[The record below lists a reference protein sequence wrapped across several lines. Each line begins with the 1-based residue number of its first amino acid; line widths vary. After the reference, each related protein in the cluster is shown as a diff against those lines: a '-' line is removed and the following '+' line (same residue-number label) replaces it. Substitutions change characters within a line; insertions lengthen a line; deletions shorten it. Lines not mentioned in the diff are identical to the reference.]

1 MKKNDKNDYPK
12 INENK
17 SKSKSKIKIKHE
29 YKNIF
34 LCPLNKN
41 DCVNS
46 IDIFDDIIL
55 YGTIMG
61 NVYLCRVNQNNLYQ
75 DINPDIYKSNNINN
89 NNPVE
94 LNNSKNTNKN
104 ETQYDINIKYK
115 IEEKDTSKISCI
127 KLNTNNN
134 INNSNNNNQFNG
146 NETLR
151 TNNEDNKEKVYFI
164 SDALPTTKTGKKNLN
179 QNGVNT
185 KQKLLNLIENNFN
198 KSDKS
203 SFEYD
208 STNKKNINEIDP
220 IPFPQVTQ
228 LILNAT
234 ENVPCVSF
242 DTKDKVNIS
251 IGDYEI
257 IRLEN
262 MSSFNINDDNSNY
275 NYTRI
280 RNYASENE
288 HIKNCENATCM
299 MTDKYFL
306 LLHTIFA
313 ENNCPIAFNK
323 INYQNKMMSSLDII
337 KGEIEMYNYSTPFDF
352 DGDRFLFVD
361 YESDTIRR
369 ICIYYTLTKKEPFIY
384 KISNGFGHIS
394 YMKFLLNDKIIL
406 CKNQKICEIYKIDEN
421 FRLLESWEHI
431 GNEIIAMNI
440 YIEGTKDTKSF
451 LDNSYTNLYFNK
463 KYNENES
470 QTIEINYQKE
480 KYMKN
485 KNKNQHLDNI
495 YIMSPKNV
503 NPKRKTYKKEK
514 YNSSSLREL
523 NNDKLLNKNMK
534 IQYEM
539 NNKYFSPNFNS
550 EINNRLNKFE
560 KEEDDVAI
568 YSKYKT
574 PSINKNKSINEYKKK
589 RIGKL
594 IDENSNNNYN
604 NYTHLSDKELIKRNG
619 SFQNIIQEKNKITE
633 RSLYQNEKKVYI
645 ITVDVNGN
653 FNLYHNNRIKTIF
666 NLYNISNI
674 DKTYKEG
681 EFFSMGF
688 PYYVAMNSK
697 YYAISTDHGIF
708 VLCNNI

>member
-1 MKKNDKNDYPK
+1 MKKIDKNEYPK

-17 SKSKSKIKIKHE
+17 YRSKAKFKIKHE

-75 DINPDIYKSNNINN
+75 NINPDIYSSNNINN

-104 ETQYDINIKYK
+104 ETQYEINLKYK
-115 IEEKDTSKISCI
+115 IDEKDTSKISCI

-134 INNSNNNNQFNG
+134 INNSNNNNNQFNG

-151 TNNEDNKEKVYFI
+151 TDKEEKKERVYFE
-164 SDALPTTKTGKKNLN
+164 SDALPTTKTGKTKLK
-179 QNGVNT
+179 QNGNDT
-185 KQKLLNLIENNFN
+185 KKKLLNLIENNFN
-198 KSDKS
+198 KTDKS
-203 SFEYD
+203 FNDND
-208 STNKKNINEIDP
+208 STNKKNLNENEP

-234 ENVPCVSF
+234 ENVPAVSF

-280 RNYASENE
+280 RNYTSENE

-306 LLHTIFA
+306 ILHTIFA
-313 ENNCPIAFNK
+313 ENNCPITLNK
-323 INYQNKMMSSLDII
+323 IDYENKMMSSLDII
-337 KGEIEMYNYSTPFDF
+337 KGEIEMYNYATPFDF
-352 DGDRFLFVD
+352 DGDRFLFID

-394 YMKFLLNDKIIL
+394 YMKFLLNDKIVL

-421 FRLLESWEHI
+421 FRLLESWEHN
-431 GNEIIAMNI
+431 GNEMIAMNI

-451 LDNSYTNLYFNK
+451 LDDSYTNLSFNK

-470 QTIEINYQKE
+470 QTVEINFQKG
-480 KYMKN
+480 KKN
-485 KNKNQHLDNI
+485 RNNYKNHHLDNI
-495 YIMSPKNV
+495 YVMSPKNI
-503 NPKRKTYKKEK
+503 NPKRKAYEKEK
-514 YNSSSLREL
+514 YNSSTLREL
-523 NNDKLLNKNMK
+523 NNDKLLTKKSMK
-534 IQYEM
+534 IQYDM
-539 NNKYFSPNFNS
+539 NNKYFYQNYNS
-550 EINNRLNKFE
+550 DINNRINKFE

-574 PSINKNKSINEYKKK
+574 PSINKNKSINEYRKK
-589 RIGKL
+589 RKGKL
-594 IDENSNNNYN
+594 IDENNN

-619 SFQNIIQEKNKITE
+619 SFQNIMQDKNKITE
-633 RSLYQNEKKVYI
+633 RSFYQNEKKVYI

-653 FNLYHNNRIKTIF
+653 FNLYYNNKNKTIF

-674 DKTYKEG
+674 DITYKEG

-708 VLCNNI
+708 VLSNNI

>member
-1 MKKNDKNDYPK
+1 MKKIDKNEYPK

-17 SKSKSKIKIKHE
+17 YRSKAKFKIKHE

-75 DINPDIYKSNNINN
+75 NINPDIYSSNNINN

-104 ETQYDINIKYK
+104 ETQYEINLKYK
-115 IEEKDTSKISCI
+115 IDEKDTSKISCI

-134 INNSNNNNQFNG
+134 INNTNNNNQFNG

-151 TNNEDNKEKVYFI
+151 TDKEEKKERVYFE
-164 SDALPTTKTGKKNLN
+164 SDALPTTKTGKMKLK
-179 QNGVNT
+179 QNGNDT
-185 KQKLLNLIENNFN
+185 KKKLLNLIENNFN
-198 KSDKS
+198 KTDKS
-203 SFEYD
+203 FNDND
-208 STNKKNINEIDP
+208 STDKKNINENEP

-234 ENVPCVSF
+234 ENVPAVSF

-280 RNYASENE
+280 RNYTSENE

-306 LLHTIFA
+306 ILHTIFA
-313 ENNCPIAFNK
+313 ENNCPITLNK
-323 INYQNKMMSSLDII
+323 IDYENKMMSSLDII
-337 KGEIEMYNYSTPFDF
+337 KGEIEMYNYATPFDF
-352 DGDRFLFVD
+352 DGDRFLFID

-394 YMKFLLNDKIIL
+394 YMKFLLNDKIVL
-406 CKNQKICEIYKIDEN
+406 CKNQKICELYKIDEN
-421 FRLLESWEHI
+421 FRLLESWEHN
-431 GNEIIAMNI
+431 GNEMIAMNI

-451 LDNSYTNLYFNK
+451 LDDSYTNLSFNK

-470 QTIEINYQKE
+470 QTVEINFQKG
-480 KYMKN
+480 KKN
-485 KNKNQHLDNI
+485 RNNYKNHHLDNI
-495 YIMSPKNV
+495 YVMSPKNI
-503 NPKRKTYKKEK
+503 NPKRKAYEKEK
-514 YNSSSLREL
+514 YNSSTLREL
-523 NNDKLLNKNMK
+523 NNDKLLTKKSMK
-534 IQYEM
+534 IQYDM
-539 NNKYFSPNFNS
+539 NNKYFYQNYNS
-550 EINNRLNKFE
+550 DINNRINKFE

-574 PSINKNKSINEYKKK
+574 PSINKNKSINEYRKK
-589 RIGKL
+589 RKGKL
-594 IDENSNNNYN
+594 IDENNN

-619 SFQNIIQEKNKITE
+619 SFQNIMQDNNKITE
-633 RSLYQNEKKVYI
+633 RSFYQNEKKVYI

-653 FNLYHNNRIKTIF
+653 FNLYHNNKNKTIF

-674 DKTYKEG
+674 DITYKEG

-708 VLCNNI
+708 VLSNNI